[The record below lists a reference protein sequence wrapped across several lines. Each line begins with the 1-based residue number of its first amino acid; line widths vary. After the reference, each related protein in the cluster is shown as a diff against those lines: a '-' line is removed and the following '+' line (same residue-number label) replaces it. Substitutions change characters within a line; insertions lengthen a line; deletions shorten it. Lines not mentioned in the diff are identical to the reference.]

1 MSILRMLKNTL
12 AFLTIIPVGM
22 DEHIFNDAARLMWTF
37 PLYGAFIGLISGSLG
52 LGLSFI
58 RLPPLAVA
66 VVMYVALLGITGFN
80 HMDGLLDFADAI
92 ATPTS
97 KERRLQIMKDQY
109 TGAAA
114 VTTGLVVAVAT
125 IAFLSSIPPSLMIQ
139 AIVTC
144 EASAKLGMVIS
155 AFLGPA
161 ARKGLGE
168 IFINKFREK
177 HRSAKLVASIVLCLA
192 LSLTLGVI
200 GMITCLAGALTGI
213 IVTGIA
219 RRGFGGITGDV
230 MGAINEISRATSL
243 AACVVGLNWGLQAW
257 LWLGVG
263 V

>member
-22 DEHIFNDAARLMWTF
+22 DEHVFDDAARLMWIF
-37 PLYGAFIGLISGSLG
+37 PLCGAFIGLISGGFG
-52 LGLSFI
+52 LGLSLA

-66 VVMYVALLGITGFN
+66 VAMYMTLLGITGFN

-97 KERRLQIMKDQY
+97 REKRLQIMKDQY

-114 VTTGLVVAVAT
+114 VTTGLAVAIAT
-125 IAFLSSIPPSLMIQ
+125 IAFLSTIPLRIIVQ
-139 AIVTC
+139 AIVVC
-144 EASAKLGMVIS
+144 EAAAKLGMVIS

-161 ARKGLGE
+161 ARRGLGE
-168 IFINKFREK
+168 IFISKFKEG
-177 HRSAKLVASIVLCLA
+177 HRLGKLIASIALCLA
-192 LSLTLGVI
+192 LSLMLGII
-200 GMITCLAGALTGI
+200 GILACLAGALTSI
-213 IVTGIA
+213 IITGIA
-219 RRGFGGITGDV
+219 RRGFGGVTGDV

-243 AACVVGLNWGLQAW
+243 ATCVVGLNWGLQAW

-263 V
+263 A

>member
-22 DEHIFNDAARLMWTF
+22 DEHIFDDAARLMWAF
-37 PLYGAFIGLISGSLG
+37 PLYGAFIGLISGGLG
-52 LGLSFI
+52 LGLSLVK
-58 RLPPLAVA
+58 LPPLAVA
-66 VVMYVALLGITGFN
+66 VIMYVALLGITGFN

-114 VTTGLVVAVAT
+114 VTTCLAVAMVT
-125 IAFLSSIPPSLMIQ
+125 IVFLSFIPLSLVIQ
-139 AIVTC
+139 AVVVC

-168 IFINKFREK
+168 MFISKFREK
-177 HRSAKLVASIVLCLA
+177 HRLAKLIASIVLCLA
-192 LSLTLGVI
+192 LSLMLGVI
-200 GMITCLAGALTGI
+200 GILACLTGVLTSI
-213 IVTGIA
+213 IITGIA
-219 RRGFGGITGDV
+219 RRGLGGITGDV
-230 MGAINEISRATSL
+230 IGAINEITRATSL